1 MRGGPGKGLFFGC
14 VMPTVL
20 LLMLLDGRLVAA
32 QSEGSENLPVALGR
46 LFTTPRQRVAL
57 DHARRRVLL
66 RVMHGEQNATLEAVA
81 KEEKV
86 ALNGLVIRSGGPP
99 AVWMD
104 GNSAVMASGELP
116 DGVDVV
122 GMGRVQVVFPRSGR
136 TVTLQ
141 VGQRFDGGVGRVLE
155 SYEMVKRD
163 EAALKGVREH
173 RGQGANAQGAKES
186 GTGPT
191 GAGATTSAVDRLG
204 LGADGAA
211 LSEMMQQR
219 AAFQN
224 RLGGLQ
230 SLMGQ

>member
-32 QSEGSENLPVALGR
+32 QSEGLGNLPVALGR

-141 VGQRFDGGVGRVLE
+141 AGQRFDGGVGRVLE

-163 EAALKGVREH
+163 EAVLKGVRENPGK
-173 RGQGANAQGAKES
+173 RTDAKDP

-191 GAGATTSAVDRLG
+191 GAGAATPAVDRLG